1 MIHPNVIQKVLFS
14 VLVLNP
20 WNFGWLNF
28 KHLYNHPKPTW
39 RENCHFELISFL
51 AWKKGVTT
59 WCQADHSPWIVASN
73 KLMLLMN
80 TIMHHLEC
88 TSPIILCVY
97 IYINEK
103 KNFLPTKYQLFPSW
117 LSINHKSS
125 IQHPS
130 LPLDALEVVPV
141 RSKPKVKASWG
152 ELKNHKKSPL
162 QPV

>member
-88 TSPIILCVY
+88 TSPIILCIY
-97 IYINEK
+97 IYKRK
-103 KNFLPTKYQLFPSW
+103 KTSYLPNTNCFHLDYPSTIKVQSNIPRCLLMHWKSFLWDPS
-117 LSINHKSS
+117 
-125 IQHPS
+125 P
-130 LPLDALEVVPV
+130 
-141 RSKPKVKASWG
+141 R
-152 ELKNHKKSPL
+152 
-162 QPV
+162 